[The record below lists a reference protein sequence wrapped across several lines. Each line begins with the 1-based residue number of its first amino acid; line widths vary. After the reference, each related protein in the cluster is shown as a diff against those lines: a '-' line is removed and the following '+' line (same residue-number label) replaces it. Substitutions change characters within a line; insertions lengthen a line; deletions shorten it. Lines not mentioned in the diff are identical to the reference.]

1 MKNLSF
7 STFKTVASVGMVAAL
22 LAATTGCVT
31 TPGGY
36 NIYDDIYEDVYKDSH
51 EHKKHKGKHKKN
63 DKHDK
68 HNYDSAVEQRA
79 TNKVRSM
86 GYRVKDVKYKKG
98 DRKIKVKAER
108 GRDDYKIEL
117 GYPSYNVIRLKKH

>member
-1 MKNLSF
+1 MSALSF
-7 STFKTVASVGMVAAL
+7 STLKTAL
-22 LAATTGCVT
+22 SGSIIATLLVMTTGCVT

-36 NIYDDIYEDVYKDSH
+36 SVYDDIYGDVYKDKK
-51 EHKKHKGKHKKN
+51 EHKKHKDKHKKA
-63 DKHDK
+63 DK
-68 HNYDSAVEQRA
+68 NVYLAAIERRA
-79 TNKVRSM
+79 ANKVSSM

-117 GYPSYNVIRLKKH
+117 GYPSYNVIKIKKD

>member
-1 MKNLSF
+1 MKALSS
-7 STFKTVASVGMVAAL
+7 STLKNVVSGSLVATL
-22 LAATTGCVT
+22 LAVTTGCVT

-36 NIYDDIYEDVYKDSH
+36 NVYDDIYGDVYKDNK
-51 EHKKHKGKHKKN
+51 EHKKHKNKHKKA
-63 DKHDK
+63 DK
-68 HNYDSAVEQRA
+68 NVYSAAIERRA
-79 TNKVRSM
+79 ANKVSSM

-117 GYPSYNVIRLKKH
+117 GYLSYNVIKIKKD

>member
-1 MKNLSF
+1 MKALSP
-7 STFKTVASVGMVAAL
+7 STLKNVVSGSIVATL
-22 LAATTGCVT
+22 LAVTTGCVT

-36 NIYDDIYEDVYKDSH
+36 SVYDDIYGDVYKDKK
-51 EHKKHKGKHKKN
+51 EHKKHKDKHKKA
-63 DKHDK
+63 DK
-68 HNYDSAVEQRA
+68 NVYSAAIERRA
-79 TNKVRSM
+79 ANKVSSM

-117 GYPSYNVIRLKKH
+117 GYPSYNVIKIKKD